1 MSINDP
7 QWGNSHRPEQKD
19 PEQVPEQAGT
29 APVQPDNGLKTEEAP
44 KPSQP
49 EPSGGG
55 PKRPGEPPEGPPD
68 LEVLWQQLVHN
79 VRCQLAKLLRRE
91 PPPLPDALNADR
103 PAPAA
108 SADEPLRWQALSLK
122 SWLIGV
128 ALLIGAWLMSGFYL
142 VDVNQRGVLSRF
154 GVIVSTEDPGWHWRW
169 PYPIESV
176 RLVNV
181 TNDRTLE
188 VGVATAK
195 LSAPLML
202 LTADQSLVGLGYAVV
217 YQVKDPVIY
226 LSRLDAPAEL
236 LSVLAETALRQ
247 AVATQPM
254 ALIQGAAVKPG
265 ADTSS
270 NPSFLDAARVQ
281 MQAALDQ
288 LDTGIQVKALQ
299 IKEVVLPGPVLK
311 AAKQAEQ
318 DEQAQ
323 IQALR
328 HAQLTSGESLIKA
341 RKLANRLQEETTGYT
356 QELDVAVL
364 RLNASNPKPTS
375 ADALSQVANANASL
389 RAQYPLL
396 FDDYAGLVAR
406 TQQTGTTQSKRTAA
420 QATDSAAAPK
430 TGEWRDRELMRS
442 RDRVDR
448 PGSGS

>member
-19 PEQVPEQAGT
+19 PEQVPDQAGT
-29 APVQPDNGLKTEEAP
+29 APVQPDNGLKTAEAAE
-44 KPSQP
+44 PSQS
-49 EPSGGG
+49 ESSSGG
-55 PKRPGEPPEGPPD
+55 PKKPGEPPEGPPD
-68 LEVLWQQLVHN
+68 LEVLWQQLVHKI
-79 VRCQLAKLLRRE
+79 RCKLAKLLRRE
-91 PPPLPDALNADR
+91 PPPLPDVLNADR
-103 PAPAA
+103 PVPTT
-108 SADEPLRWQALSLK
+108 SSVEEPLSWQALSLK

-128 ALLIGAWLMSGFYL
+128 SLLIGAWLMSGFYL
-142 VDVNQRGVLSRF
+142 VDANQRGVLSRF

-188 VGVATAK
+188 VGVANAK
-195 LSAPLML
+195 LSAPLMM
-202 LTADQSLVGLGYAVV
+202 LTSDQSLVGLGYAVV
-217 YQVKDPVIY
+217 YQVNDPILY

-236 LSVLAETALRQ
+236 LGAIAETALRQ
-247 AVATQPM
+247 VVATQPM
-254 ALIQGAAVKPG
+254 TLIQGAVAKPG
-265 ADTSS
+265 ADTA
-270 NPSFLDAARVQ
+270 NPSFLEAARAQ

-288 LDTGIQVKALQ
+288 LDTGIKVKALQ
-299 IKEVVLPGPVLK
+299 LKDVVLPSPVLK

-328 HAQLTSGESLIKA
+328 NAQLASGESLIKA
-341 RKLANRLQEETTGYT
+341 RKLANRLQEETSGYT

-375 ADALSQVANANASL
+375 ADALSQVASANASL
-389 RAQYPLL
+389 RAQYPLV
-396 FDDYAGLVAR
+396 FDNYAGLVAR
-406 TQQTGTTQSKRTAA
+406 TQQTGTNQSKRAAA
-420 QATDSAAAPK
+420 QATDSAAASK

>member
-7 QWGNSHRPEQKD
+7 QWGNSHRPEKKD

-29 APVQPDNGLKTEEAP
+29 EPVQPDNGLKTA
-44 KPSQP
+44 
-49 EPSGGG
+49 EPTKSPLSEPANGG
-55 PKRPGEPPEGPPD
+55 PGKPGEPPEGPPD
-68 LEVLWQQLVHN
+68 LEVLWQQLVHKT
-79 VRCQLAKLLRRE
+79 RCKLAMILRRE

-103 PAPAA
+103 PASPA
-108 SADEPLRWQALSLK
+108 SVDEPLSWQALSLK

-128 ALLIGAWLMSGFYL
+128 SLLIGAWLMSGFYL
-142 VDVNQRGVLSRF
+142 VDANQRGVLSRF

-169 PYPIESV
+169 PYPVESV

-195 LSAPLML
+195 LSAPLMM

-217 YQVKDPVIY
+217 YQVNDPVVY

-236 LSVLAETALRQ
+236 LSALAETALRQ

-254 ALIQGAAVKPG
+254 AVIQGAEVKAG
-265 ADTSS
+265 AETSS
-270 NPSFLDAARVQ
+270 PPFLEAARLQ
-281 MQAALDQ
+281 MQASLDQ
-288 LDTGIQVKALQ
+288 LNTGIQVKALQ
-299 IKEVVLPGPVLK
+299 IKDVALPGPVLK

-323 IQALR
+323 IRALR
-328 HAQLTSGESLIKA
+328 DAQVASGERLIKA
-341 RKLANRLQEETTGYT
+341 RKLANRLQEETAGYT

-364 RLNASNPKPTS
+364 RLNASNPKPSS
-375 ADALSQVANANASL
+375 ADALSRVASANATL
-389 RAQYPLL
+389 RKQYPLV
-396 FDDYAGLVAR
+396 FENYAELVAR
-406 TQQTGTTQSKRTAA
+406 TQPASSSQSKRSAA
-420 QATDSAAAPK
+420 QGTDAVQAPK

>member
-29 APVQPDNGLKTEEAP
+29 EPVQPDNGLNAAEAP
-44 KPSQP
+44 KSPQP
-49 EPSGGG
+49 EPPGGS
-55 PKRPGEPPEGPPD
+55 PKKPGEPPEGPPD

-79 VRCQLAKLLRRE
+79 LRCKLAAILRRE

-103 PAPAA
+103 PAPPA
-108 SADEPLRWQALSLK
+108 SVDEPLSWQALSLK

-128 ALLIGAWLMSGFYL
+128 VLLVGAWLMSGFYL
-142 VDVNQRGVLSRF
+142 VDASQRGVLSRF

-181 TNDRTLE
+181 TNDRTIE
-188 VGVATAK
+188 VGAASAK
-195 LSAPLML
+195 EPTPPMM

-217 YQVKDPVIY
+217 YQVHDPIVY
-226 LSRLDAPAEL
+226 LSRLESPAEL
-236 LSVLAETALRQ
+236 LSALAETALRQ

-254 ALIQGAAVKPG
+254 AMIQGAVVKQG
-265 ADTSS
+265 ADTS
-270 NPSFLDAARVQ
+270 NPAFLDAARGQ

-288 LDTGIQVKALQ
+288 LNTGIRVKALQ
-299 IKEVVLPGPVLK
+299 IKDVVLPGPVLK
-311 AAKQAEQ
+311 AVKQAEQ

-328 HAQLTSGESLIKA
+328 QAQSASGESLIKA
-341 RKLANRLQEETTGYT
+341 RKQANRLQEETTGYA

-364 RLNASNPKPTS
+364 RLNASNPKPSS
-375 ADALSQVANANASL
+375 ADALSQVASANVSL
-389 RAQYPLL
+389 REQYPLV
-396 FDDYAGLVAR
+396 FDDYARLVAR
-406 TQQTGTTQSKRTAA
+406 TQQTSTMQSKRNAA
-420 QATDSAAAPK
+420 PATDSAAAPK

>member
-29 APVQPDNGLKTEEAP
+29 EPVQPDNGLKAAEAP
-44 KPSQP
+44 KSPQP

-55 PKRPGEPPEGPPD
+55 AKKPGEPPEGPPD

-79 VRCQLAKLLRRE
+79 LRCKLAAVLRRE
-91 PPPLPDALNADR
+91 PPPLPDALNTDR
-103 PAPAA
+103 PAPPA
-108 SADEPLRWQALSLK
+108 SVDEPLGWQALSLK

-128 ALLIGAWLMSGFYL
+128 ALLMGAWLMSGFYL
-142 VDVNQRGVLSRF
+142 VDASQRGVLSRF
-154 GVIVSTEDPGWHWRW
+154 GVIVCTEDPGWHWRW

-181 TNDRTLE
+181 TNDRTIE
-188 VGVATAK
+188 VGVASAK
-195 LSAPLML
+195 GPTPPMM
-202 LTADQSLVGLGYAVV
+202 LTADQSLVGLRYAVV
-217 YQVKDPVIY
+217 YQVHDPIVY
-226 LSRLDAPAEL
+226 LSRLEAPAEL
-236 LSVLAETALRQ
+236 LSTLAETALRQ

-254 ALIQGAAVKPG
+254 ALIQGAVVKQG
-265 ADTSS
+265 ADTS
-270 NPSFLDAARVQ
+270 NPSFLDAARGQ

-288 LDTGIQVKALQ
+288 LNTGIRVKALQ
-299 IKEVVLPGPVLK
+299 IKDVVLPGPVLK

-328 HAQLTSGESLIKA
+328 QAQSASGESLIKA

-356 QELDVAVL
+356 QKLDVAVL
-364 RLNASNPKPTS
+364 RLNASNPKPSS
-375 ADALSQVANANASL
+375 ADALNQVGSANASL
-389 RAQYPLL
+389 REQYPLV
-396 FDDYAGLVAR
+396 FDNYAELVAK
-406 TQQTGTTQSKRTAA
+406 TQQSGSARSKRNAA
-420 QATDSAAAPK
+420 QPADSVEAFK

-442 RDRVDR
+442 RDRVGR

>member
-19 PEQVPEQAGT
+19 PEQVPEPAGT
-29 APVQPDNGLKTEEAP
+29 EPVQPDNGLKSAETP
-44 KPSQP
+44 KPPQP
-49 EPSGGG
+49 EPSMGG
-55 PKRPGEPPEGPPD
+55 PKKPGEPPEGPPD

-79 VRCQLAKLLRRE
+79 IRCKLATVLRRE
-91 PPPLPDALNADR
+91 PPPLPEALNADR
-103 PAPAA
+103 PAPAT
-108 SADEPLRWQALSLK
+108 SLDEPLGWQALSLK

-128 ALLIGAWLMSGFYL
+128 ALLMGAWLMSGFYL
-142 VDVNQRGVLSRF
+142 VDASQRGVLSRF

-188 VGVATAK
+188 VGVASAK
-195 LSAPLML
+195 LSAPLMM

-217 YQVKDPVIY
+217 YQVNDPVVY
-226 LSRLDAPAEL
+226 LSRLEAPTEL
-236 LSVLAETALRQ
+236 LSALAETALRQ
-247 AVATQPM
+247 AVAAQPM
-254 ALIQGAAVKPG
+254 ALIQGAVVKQG
-265 ADTSS
+265 ADTTT
-270 NPSFLDAARVQ
+270 PAFLDVARGQ
-281 MQAALDQ
+281 MQTALDQ
-288 LDTGIQVKALQ
+288 LNTGIQIKALQ
-299 IKEVVLPGPVLK
+299 IKDVVLPGPVLK

-328 HAQLTSGESLIKA
+328 QAQSASGEGLIKA

-364 RLNASNPKPTS
+364 RLNASNPKPSS
-375 ADALSQVANANASL
+375 ADALNQLAGANASL
-389 RAQYPLL
+389 RAQYPLV
-396 FDDYAGLVAR
+396 FDNYADLVAK
-406 TQQTGTTQSKRTAA
+406 TQQSSSAQTKRNAA
-420 QATDSAAAPK
+420 QATDSVAAPK
-430 TGEWRDRELMRS
+430 TGEWRDRDLMRS

>member
-29 APVQPDNGLKTEEAP
+29 EPVQPDNGLKSAEAP
-44 KPSQP
+44 KSPQP
-49 EPSGGG
+49 EPPSGGS
-55 PKRPGEPPEGPPD
+55 KKPGEPPEGPPD

-79 VRCQLAKLLRRE
+79 IRCKLATILRRE

-103 PAPAA
+103 PAPLA
-108 SADEPLRWQALSLK
+108 SVDEPLSWQALSLK

-128 ALLIGAWLMSGFYL
+128 ALLMGAWLMSGFYL

-195 LSAPLML
+195 LSAPLIM

-217 YQVKDPVIY
+217 YQVNDPVVY
-226 LSRLDAPAEL
+226 LSRLEAPAEL
-236 LSVLAETALRQ
+236 LSTLAETALRQ
-247 AVATQPM
+247 AVAAQPM
-254 ALIQGAAVKPG
+254 ALIRGAVVKQG
-265 ADTSS
+265 ADTS
-270 NPSFLDAARVQ
+270 NPAFLDAARGQV
-281 MQAALDQ
+281 QAALDQ
-288 LDTGIQVKALQ
+288 LNTGIQVKALQ

-328 HAQLTSGESLIKA
+328 QAQSASGESLIKA

-364 RLNASNPKPTS
+364 RLNASNPRPSS
-375 ADALSQVANANASL
+375 ADALNQVASANASL
-389 RAQYPLL
+389 RAQYPLV
-396 FDDYAGLVAR
+396 FDNFADLVAR
-406 TQQTGTTQSKRTAA
+406 TQQSSTAQSKRHSVQT
-420 QATDSAAAPK
+420 TDSVAAPK
-430 TGEWRDRELMRS
+430 AGEWRDRELMRS

>member
-29 APVQPDNGLKTEEAP
+29 EPVQPDNGLKTEESP
-44 KPSQP
+44 KPPQT
-49 EPSGGG
+49 EPSTGS
-55 PKRPGEPPEGPPD
+55 PKKPGEPPEGPPD
-68 LEVLWQQLVHN
+68 LEVLWQQLVHKT
-79 VRCQLAKLLRRE
+79 RCKLAVLMRRE

-108 SADEPLRWQALSLK
+108 VADEPLSWQALSVK

-128 ALLIGAWLMSGFYL
+128 SLLFGAWLMSGFYL
-142 VDVNQRGVLSRF
+142 VDANQRGVLSRF

-169 PYPIESV
+169 PYPVESV

-195 LSAPLML
+195 RSSPLMM
-202 LTADQSLVGLGYAVV
+202 LTADQNLVGLGYAVV
-217 YQVKDPVIY
+217 YQVNDPVVY

-254 ALIQGAAVKPG
+254 ALIQGAAVKAG
-265 ADTSS
+265 AETS
-270 NPSFLDAARVQ
+270 NPTFLDAARLQ
-281 MQAALDQ
+281 MQASLDQ
-288 LDTGIQVKALQ
+288 LNTGIHVKALQ
-299 IKEVVLPGPVLK
+299 IKEVALPGPVLK

-328 HAQLTSGESLIKA
+328 NAQLASGESLIKA
-341 RKLANRLQEETTGYT
+341 RKLANRLQEETTAYV
-356 QELDVAVL
+356 QELDVAAM
-364 RLNASNPKPTS
+364 RLNASNPKPSS
-375 ADALSQVANANASL
+375 ADALSQVANTSTSL
-389 RAQYPLL
+389 RQQYPLV
-396 FDDYAGLVAR
+396 FDSYAGLVAR
-406 TQQTGTTQSKRTAA
+406 TQQASGAQSKRIADQT
-420 QATDSAAAPK
+420 TDTAAAPK

>member
-29 APVQPDNGLKTEEAP
+29 EPVQPDNGLKAAEAP
-44 KPSQP
+44 KSPQP
-49 EPSGGG
+49 EPSGGS
-55 PKRPGEPPEGPPD
+55 PKKPGEPPEGPPD

-79 VRCQLAKLLRRE
+79 LRCKLAAILRRE

-103 PAPAA
+103 PAPPT
-108 SADEPLRWQALSLK
+108 SVDEPLSWQALSLK

-128 ALLIGAWLMSGFYL
+128 ALLMGAWLMSGFYL
-142 VDVNQRGVLSRF
+142 VDASQRGVLSRF

-181 TNDRTLE
+181 TNDRTIE
-188 VGVATAK
+188 VGVASAK
-195 LSAPLML
+195 GPTPPMM

-217 YQVKDPVIY
+217 YQVHDPIVY
-226 LSRLDAPAEL
+226 LSRLEAPAEL
-236 LSVLAETALRQ
+236 LSTLAETALRQ

-254 ALIQGAAVKPG
+254 ALIQGAVVKQG
-265 ADTSS
+265 ADTS
-270 NPSFLDAARVQ
+270 NPAFLDAARGQ

-288 LDTGIQVKALQ
+288 LNTGIRVKALQ
-299 IKEVVLPGPVLK
+299 IKDVVLPGPVLK

-318 DEQAQ
+318 DEQTQ

-328 HAQLTSGESLIKA
+328 QAQSASGESLIKA

-364 RLNASNPKPTS
+364 RLNASNPKPSST
-375 ADALSQVANANASL
+375 DALNQVGSANASL
-389 RAQYPLL
+389 REQYPLV
-396 FDDYAGLVAR
+396 FDNYAELVAK
-406 TQQTGTTQSKRTAA
+406 TQQSGSARSKRNAA
-420 QATDSAAAPK
+420 QTADSADASKA
-430 TGEWRDRELMRS
+430 GEWRDRELMRS